1 MFQVQSQEEETQKL
15 DITTVPSA
23 KCFLLLNTFQLSIHL
38 DIIWILLEKTAFT
51 KDFNAYLEYV
61 KMLYIMIRVL
71 YCGHTWRLDCVL
83 WWNVNKCHCGGM

>member
-15 DITTVPSA
+15 DITTVPSSKVLFA
-23 KCFLLLNTFQLSIHL
+23 AQHVSVINPFGYYL
-38 DIIWILLEKTAFT
+38 DLTTTTAFT

-71 YCGHTWRLDCVL
+71 YCGHT
-83 WWNVNKCHCGGM
+83 